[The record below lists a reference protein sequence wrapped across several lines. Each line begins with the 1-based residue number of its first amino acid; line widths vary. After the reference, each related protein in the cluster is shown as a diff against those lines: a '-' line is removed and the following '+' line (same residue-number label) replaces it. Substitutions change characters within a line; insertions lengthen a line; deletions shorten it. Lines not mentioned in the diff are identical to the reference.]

1 MAKKWYELFVSVEPA
16 STVSGEGTSEA
27 SSAAEGLSSA
37 AQTVAEIAA
46 GVTAEPAFTAP
57 AQCGPISFEEIYT
70 AADINAPSH
79 GYTITKIAEM
89 LQSEHIRNLPSEV
102 KRSSILLALEAA
114 GVNLKEVIE
123 DAVRRDRA
131 LDTYER
137 VLQKSV
143 EELEAAKKDE
153 NRQIEAELERIMAEH
168 RTRLQANNDALARE
182 KERFFSWR
190 MQKQQEE
197 KKIADAVSHFV
208 SENPISVGSSA
219 ASPAVKLSGN
229 QGTVKE

>member
-16 STVSGEGTSEA
+16 SQSAASGESNTGAA
-27 SSAAEGLSSA
+27 SSAEDSASA
-37 AQTVAEIAA
+37 AQTVAEIASSI
-46 GVTAEPAFTAP
+46 GPEPSFTA
-57 AQCGPISFEEIYT
+57 AQGPVSFDEIYK
-70 AADINAPSH
+70 AADISAPPH
-79 GYTITKIAEM
+79 GYTITKVADM

-114 GVNLKEVIE
+114 GVKLKEVIE

-143 EELEAAKKDE
+143 EELEATKKEE
-153 NRQIEAELERIMAEH
+153 NHHIEAELERIMVEH
-168 RTRLQANNDALARE
+168 RTRLQANNDALALE
-182 KERFFSWR
+182 KEKFFSWR
-190 MQKQQEE
+190 IQKQQEE

-208 SENPISVGSSA
+208 SENPVSVGGSA
-219 ASPAVKLSGN
+219 TSAPAKPAGN
-229 QGTVKE
+229 QGNAKE